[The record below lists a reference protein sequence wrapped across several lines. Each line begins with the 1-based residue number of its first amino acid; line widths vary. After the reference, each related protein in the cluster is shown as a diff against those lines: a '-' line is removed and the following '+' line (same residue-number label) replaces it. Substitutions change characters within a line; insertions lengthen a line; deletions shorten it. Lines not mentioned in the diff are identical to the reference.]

1 MSKNV
6 TYESILSSFPD
17 SLKNDA
23 TTVSLA
29 ELTAE
34 YLEHRFKEIDNL
46 YIYAAIDSLPEGIL
60 DILAYDFKVDWWDYG
75 YSLEEKRRTLKNS
88 FIVHKRLGTK
98 SAVETAISAI
108 YPDTTVQE
116 WWEYGGKPYWFRL
129 IIHVND
135 AVIDSAKHD
144 RVLQLIDF
152 YKSLRS
158 RLDGITYAIN
168 PAKIPHYIGIA
179 FRTSVKQTIITD
191 AWPAEAMEALADEN
205 NTILT
210 DENDFALIISNHS
223 ILSEEE

>member
-1 MSKNV
+1 MSKNI
-6 TYESILSSFPD
+6 TFDSMLSSFPD
-17 SLKNDA
+17 SLKSDA
-23 TTVSLA
+23 TMLSLA

-34 YLEHRFKEIDNL
+34 YLEKRIEEIDKL
-46 YIYAAIDSLPEGIL
+46 YIYASIDSLPEELL

-98 SAVETAISAI
+98 KAVETAISAI
-108 YPDTTVQE
+108 YPNTTVQE
-116 WWEYGGKPYWFRL
+116 WWEYGGEPYWFKL

-144 RVLQLIDF
+144 RVIQLTNF

-158 RLDGITYAIN
+158 RLDSVTYAIS

-179 FRTSVKQTIITD
+179 FRNSVKRTLKSDTWTAGSVNMLVNESD
-191 AWPAEAMEALADEN
+191 LVLVDEN
-205 NTILT
+205 GNILC
-210 DENDFALIISNHS
+210 
-223 ILSEEE
+223 EE

>member
-1 MSKNV
+1 MSKNI
-6 TYESILSSFPD
+6 TFDSMLSSFPD
-17 SLKNDA
+17 SLKSDA
-23 TTVSLA
+23 TMLLLA

-34 YLEHRFKEIDNL
+34 YLEKRIEEIDKL
-46 YIYAAIDSLPEGIL
+46 YIYASIDSLPEELL

-98 SAVETAISAI
+98 KAVETAISAI
-108 YPDTTVQE
+108 YPNTTVQE
-116 WWEYGGKPYWFRL
+116 WWEYGGEPYWFKL

-144 RVLQLIDF
+144 RVIQLTNF

-158 RLDGITYAIN
+158 RLDSVTYAIS

-179 FRTSVKQTIITD
+179 FRNSVKRTLKSDTWTAGSVNMLVNESD
-191 AWPAEAMEALADEN
+191 LVLVDEN
-205 NTILT
+205 GNILC
-210 DENDFALIISNHS
+210 
-223 ILSEEE
+223 EE